1 MTEEQLS
8 NYTKE
13 KLKAVLSE
21 GADGRQIYKSIMS
34 NGELSAEEKQ
44 EVCCAI
50 GKYATM
56 DECRKAMRVDP
67 GTLLRGGGGSTQF
80 IAAYINDNCK
90 TYLEAV
96 EDKAKQS
103 VSNQDKSSE
112 DVAKDIMTAYTSELP
127 KLSKNAAEFL
137 KASIDVIKQEMPE
150 HAGTAIPKVLGNN
163 LVLRGASTKI
173 AIWAKVGPPN
183 KEAVDMVIAK
193 DEAIDKLKRPLAN
206 AQTNLNKAEA
216 QLKKLQ
222 EQRDDVGTL
231 DLEKQLLG
239 KQIEEKT
246 KEVEALRKTLES
258 VKKEVEPEVEKVTQ
272 EWEKKL
278 IPHQPTLDRV
288 AKCME
293 ANNGVQALVNVIDGG
308 ELKNEMAL
316 QLREDDELV
325 NTFKSTLDQIGGG
338 QIENNEV
345 LIVPMPEVDFEEI
358 QNELAEVERQKIE
371 RGENKKKEAVEQR
384 VKTESEIP
392 ALMLE
397 KAGPELQKL
406 QQLEQKLEQLRAGT
420 YKPTMGEKFKGLF
433 QKGDLT
439 QNLKKSTIEKIDN
452 VKMEIHQKVDAEDLK
467 KVVEKGQK
475 QIEELNKQNEPI
487 QQGAE
492 FYEAAVSE
500 LVEVEMELER
510 LEAVQTGVESIAS
523 VGGEQRESLEK
534 RRENALEVMEKHKK
548 AAAEFQMNKQGE
560 GDIKKQASVREK
572 LENKQKAA
580 EQKMSPSQ
588 KTEQKP
594 SAKSMKV

>member
-1 MTEEQLS
+1 MNDEELS

-34 NGELSAEEKQ
+34 DGKLTADEKQ

-56 DECRKAMRVDP
+56 DECRKAMRIDP
-67 GTLLRGGGGSTQF
+67 GTLLRGGGGATQF

-103 VSNQDKSSE
+103 VSNKDRSSE

-193 DEAIDKLKRPLAN
+193 DEAIEKVRRPLAN

-272 EWEKKL
+272 EWETKL

-316 QLREDDELV
+316 QLRENDELV

-433 QKGDLT
+433 QKGELT

-492 FYEAAVSE
+492 LYEAAVSE

-548 AAAEFQMNKQGE
+548 TAAEFQMNKQGE
-560 GDIKKQASVREK
+560 GDLKKQVSVREK

-588 KTEQKP
+588 KTDQKP